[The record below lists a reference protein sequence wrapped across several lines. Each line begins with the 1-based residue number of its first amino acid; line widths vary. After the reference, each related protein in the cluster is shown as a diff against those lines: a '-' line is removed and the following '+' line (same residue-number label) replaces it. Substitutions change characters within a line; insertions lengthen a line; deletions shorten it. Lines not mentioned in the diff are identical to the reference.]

1 MSRST
6 RLISQKP
13 AKKKKSLLRRN
24 QPRNAYRR
32 RRRGDKKVWPRILYA
47 TLGVAGLAGVSLG
60 LVILYYQLLTCS
72 IFCIKDI
79 NNIEI
84 TGTKRLTPAQV
95 LELADLGPGTSLLAL
110 RPAGAEQ
117 ALRAHPWVAKA
128 ELTRQW
134 PNRLTLHL
142 TEREPVA
149 LVQLQELYYTD
160 RSGSLFKPLSPGDP
174 HDFPVITGLSREHFS
189 RDQGAAPVL
198 VGRVMKLLDL
208 LQKAPA
214 PLKKSHVAEINV
226 DPERGFTLYLNGV
239 KTALYLGFSDLPDKI
254 QKLSRVWPVLAQR
267 GYLARTGRI
276 NLGHP
281 HRLLLSLKVSDN
293 KAMPAKKGTEREEK
307 GPHHRQPDLRPD

>member
-6 RLISQKP
+6 RLIPQKP
-13 AKKKKSLLRRN
+13 AGKKKSLLRRG

-32 RRRGDKKVWPRILYA
+32 KRRGDKKVWPHILYA
-47 TLGVAGLAGVSLG
+47 TVGLAGLAGISLG
-60 LVILYYQLLTCS
+60 LVILYYQLLTWS

-79 NNIEI
+79 RDIEI

-110 RPAGAEQ
+110 RPAGVEQ
-117 ALRAHPWVAKA
+117 ALRAHPWVAHV

-142 TEREPVA
+142 KEREPVA

-160 RSGSLFKPLSPGDP
+160 RSGSLFKPSSPGDP
-174 HDFPVITGLSREHFS
+174 HDFPVITGLGREHFS
-189 RDQGAAPVL
+189 EDQGAAPVL
-198 VGRVMKLLDL
+198 VGRVMELLDL
-208 LQKAPA
+208 LQEAPP

-254 QKLSRVWPVLAQR
+254 QKLARVWPFLAQR
-267 GYLARTGRI
+267 GYLAQTGRI

-281 HRLLLSLKVSDN
+281 QRLLLSLKVSD
-293 KAMPAKKGTEREEK
+293 KTEVPAEK
-307 GPHHRQPDLRPD
+307 GAKGEENGPSHRQPELKRD